1 MHILS
6 TQSPCVHTLSRNLVK
21 SSKWICAGSFDL
33 VQYWLSGDLFD
44 LNWAYWPKWT
54 ISTFLLRQGRIT
66 MSKLYCQTLFRKN
79 LRCFDALYCVL
90 LQYVLLYCNL
100 CNFVAI
106 YAVLSRFTRFCVE
119 KSWTKNCACGE
130 KKTNIRYVLRGALVI
145 CKCISMLWLIQEE
158 AERFVLGF
166 RAKPGRTNSRL
177 TRVLTL
183 VLYPKSKK
191 YFANI
196 KAGGAHLWCSAE
208 TRTQKDRFTLESIQ
222 NLRERKS

>member
-79 LRCFDALYCVL
+79 LCCFDALYGVL

-106 YAVLSRFTRFCVE
+106 YAVLSRFTLFC
-119 KSWTKNCACGE
+119 W
-130 KKTNIRYVLRGALVI
+130 
-145 CKCISMLWLIQEE
+145 
-158 AERFVLGF
+158 
-166 RAKPGRTNSRL
+166 
-177 TRVLTL
+177 
-183 VLYPKSKK
+183 
-191 YFANI
+191 
-196 KAGGAHLWCSAE
+196 
-208 TRTQKDRFTLESIQ
+208 
-222 NLRERKS
+222 NLRCFVATTQMLQNTRSPRHSWGWFPGTLNFYGRLPPSCLIYKN